1 MENGGRN
8 EAKKGNSS
16 WMQVLSAGD
25 DQLVSIWVP

>member
-1 MENGGRN
+1 MENGA
-8 EAKKGNSS
+8 EMKQKGNSS